1 MIDLIPIGSIAEL
14 KDNKKTMIIGY
25 NPSLPN
31 DTEQYDYIVC
41 SPNGLNKEKEKLI
54 YNEDYFYIKKED
66 IINIFYIGFSDR
78 NFDLFE
84 EIHNEILNKIKQKKD
99 KMDNNELNNI
109 LNEVIEK
116 HKKGN
121 SQND

>member
-1 MIDLIPIGSIAEL
+1 MIDLIPIGSIVEL
-14 KDNKKTMIIGY
+14 KDNKKNMIIGY